1 MIYTSLGDDYPP
13 VEFNSVNKSSDV
25 NYLGKKKERIDKKAN
40 NQVGNKKLKKQ
51 EEKNIKFNIER
62 PKSKQQMKIDEYF
75 EDKNKN
81 EMQSYNNSGYLQEIR
96 LPNLNK
102 ENYTIYNNKNNKNIQ
117 RSKSKYTKQIKANP
131 FHQFSN
137 LLKEKQFKER
147 YKERFKE
154 RYNTFIE
161 KGIFTEKEISK
172 VIEITK
178 EYNTEI
184 NYSFLNDTDKLIKT
198 TNYFLNK
205 GFNENI
211 RYIIYKCLINYGIPP
226 LEKFNIFFNSVNLE
240 LTKKKFKT
248 PDKMYILLYIEYINN
263 FIKNELELNSIAKN
277 KFIAEF
283 FFNKENCEIVRSNL
297 NFINAIKN
305 NSANISDFLQ
315 SYLENNFDNIFKKS
329 KYLLNNTFPKSQTV
343 IIKILC
349 NIVTKCEKIGFL
361 NYKKIIDDYNIIFDG
376 MTFKGNNLVNQN
388 LEKIISKKLFGKE
401 LSEKKLKNAI
411 QDYFLILVSNF
422 HD

>member
-1 MIYTSLGDDYPP
+1 MIYSSLNDYYPP
-13 VEFNSVNKSSDV
+13 LEFNSVNKSSDV
-25 NYLGKKKERIDKKAN
+25 NYLGKKKERNDKKAN
-40 NQVGNKKLKKQ
+40 NQVGNKKIKKQ
-51 EEKNIKFNIER
+51 EEKNIKFNIEK
-62 PKSKQQMKIDEYF
+62 PKSKLQMKINEFFD
-75 EDKNKN
+75 DKNKN
-81 EMQSYNNSGYLQEIR
+81 EIQSYNNSGYLEEIR

-102 ENYTIYNNKNNKNIQ
+102 ESYTIYNNKNNKNIQ

-137 LLKEKQFKER
+137 LLREKQFKER
-147 YKERFKE
+147 YKE

-184 NYSFLNDTDKLIKT
+184 NYSLLNDTDKLIKT

-211 RYIIYKCLINYGIPP
+211 RYIIYKCLINYGIPT
-226 LEKFNIFFNSVNLE
+226 LEKFNIFFNNVNLE

-248 PDKMYILLYIEYINN
+248 PDKMCILLYIEYINN
-263 FIKNELELNSIAKN
+263 LMKNELGLNSIAKN
-277 KFIAEF
+277 KFISEF

-305 NSANISDFLQ
+305 NSTNISGFLQ

-349 NIVTKCEKIGFL
+349 NIVAKCEKIGFL
-361 NYKKIIDDYNIIFDG
+361 KYKTIIDDYNIIFDG
-376 MTFKGNNLVNQN
+376 MTFKGNDLVNQN
-388 LEKIISKKLFGKE
+388 FEKIISKKLFGKE

-411 QDYFLILVSNF
+411 QEYFLILVSNF
-422 HD
+422 HE

>member
-25 NYLGKKKERIDKKAN
+25 NYLGKKKERNDKKAN
-40 NQVGNKKLKKQ
+40 NQAGNKKIKKQ

-211 RYIIYKCLINYGIPP
+211 RYIIYKCLINYGIPL

-263 FIKNELELNSIAKN
+263 FIKNELGLNSIAKN

-297 NFINAIKN
+297 NFINTIKN

-315 SYLENNFDNIFKKS
+315 TYLENNFDNIFKKS

-376 MTFKGNNLVNQN
+376 MTFKGNNLVSQN
-388 LEKIISKKLFGKE
+388 FEKIISKKLFGKE

-411 QDYFLILVSNF
+411 QEYFLILVSNF

>member
-1 MIYTSLGDDYPP
+1 MIYTSFGDDYPP

-25 NYLGKKKERIDKKAN
+25 NYLGKKKERNDKKAN
-40 NQVGNKKLKKQ
+40 NQAGNKKIKKQ

-62 PKSKQQMKIDEYF
+62 PKSKQQMKINEFF

-102 ENYTIYNNKNNKNIQ
+102 ENYTLYNNKNNKNIQ

-184 NYSFLNDTDKLIKT
+184 NYSLLQETDKLIKT

-211 RYIIYKCLINYGIPP
+211 RYIIYKCLINYGIPS
-226 LEKFNIFFNSVNLE
+226 LEKFDIFFNSVNLE

-263 FIKNELELNSIAKN
+263 FIKNELGLNSIAKN
-277 KFIAEF
+277 KFISEF

-297 NFINAIKN
+297 NFINTIKN